1 MAGGGN
7 EAAMVCVAQAGAAH
21 GVRGAFRLRCFT
33 EAPENVAA
41 YGPLCDA
48 DGNELFEIRI
58 VGAARDG
65 VIAKVAGVDNRDAAE
80 ALRGKRLYVPRARLP
95 EPGEDEFYHED
106 LVGLAA
112 KDGTGRTVG
121 RVLAVL
127 NFGASDILEIETEDG
142 RREMVPFTRDAVP
155 AVDLAARTVEVVL
168 PPGTPPEGARP

>member
-1 MAGGGN
+1 MAGGGGKGG
-7 EAAMVCVAQAGAAH
+7 AAMVCVAQAGAAH

-33 EAPENVAA
+33 EAPGNVAA

-48 DGNELFEIRI
+48 QGNELFEVRI

-65 VIAKVAGVDNRDAAE
+65 VIAKVDGIDDRDAAE
-80 ALRGKRLYVPRARLP
+80 TLRGRRFYVPRARLP

-112 KDGTGRTVG
+112 RDRAGRTVG

-127 NFGASDILEIETEDG
+127 NFGAGDILEIETEDG

-155 AVDLAARTVEVVL
+155 TVDLAARTVEVVL
-168 PPGTPPEGARP
+168 PAGSTRP